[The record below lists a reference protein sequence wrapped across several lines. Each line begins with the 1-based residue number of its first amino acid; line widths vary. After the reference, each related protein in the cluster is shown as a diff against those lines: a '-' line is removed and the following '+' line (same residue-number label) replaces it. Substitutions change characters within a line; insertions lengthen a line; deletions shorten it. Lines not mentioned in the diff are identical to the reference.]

1 MRRWRKEWWDGAAA
15 RRCCEGKQE
24 EEDGGEERSVRASA
38 ASPPPPTYNLVRRS
52 RGGEAWVG
60 RGINC
65 THSPTSRDYCALKT
79 CGNRHRKMCG
89 RLWAAKNPRLGLGV
103 GVVGPR
109 PAATSCRARG
119 LAGSFQPRDATWFAG
134 GERLA
139 RSPAH
144 APTDSRLPTL
154 NFLPRRRAQ
163 PKPAPSC
170 WLVKMRS

>member
-1 MRRWRKEWWDGAAA
+1 MAERRGACERLPLPLLPLLIASCGEAEEA
-15 RRCCEGKQE
+15 RR
-24 EEDGGEERSVRASA
+24 GEE
-38 ASPPPPTYNLVRRS
+38 
-52 RGGEAWVG
+52 

-65 THSPTSRDYCALKT
+65 AHSPTSRDYCALT
-79 CGNRHRKMCG
+79 ACGNRRRKTCG

-134 GERLA
+134 GEQPA
-139 RSPAH
+139 RSPAR

-154 NFLPRRRAQ
+154 KISPRRRAQ

-170 WLVKMRS
+170 WLVKIRS